1 MDWDGCRY
9 TVRNACLAINDAA
22 RSVDNHK
29 ILAAVEVREELS
41 ALLRQLAEI
50 DDAAEIENLPENLM
64 DILQLIAAYDLRI
77 AHGQPGYSKSATA
90 AVEQLN
96 DARATLDLLRKPDV
110 YLSAVANTHTAAKYR
125 HQGLPLDQMRLGLR
139 SHLARLLNA
148 GGAMALP
155 QDRTQLYES
164 QRALTRRIDE
174 IYSRLQ
180 RRVLGL

>member
-1 MDWDGCRY
+1 MDWADCRY
-9 TVRNACLAINDAA
+9 AVRNACLAINDAA

-29 ILAAVEVREELS
+29 ILAAVAARRKLS
-41 ALLRQLAEI
+41 TRLRQLAEI
-50 DDAAEIENLPENLM
+50 DDADELENLM
-64 DILQLIAAYDLRI
+64 GVMQLIAAYDLRI

-96 DARATLDLLRKPDV
+96 DARATLDLLREPDI
-110 YLSAVANTHTAAKYR
+110 YIRAVANTHTAAKYR

-139 SHLARLLNA
+139 SHLARLSNA

-164 QRALTRRIDE
+164 KRALTRRIEE